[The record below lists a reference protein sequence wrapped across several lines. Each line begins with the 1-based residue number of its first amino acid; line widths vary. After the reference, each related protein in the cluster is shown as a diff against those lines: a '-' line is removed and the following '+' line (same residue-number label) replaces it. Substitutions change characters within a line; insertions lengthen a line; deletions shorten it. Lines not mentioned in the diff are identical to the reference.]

1 MLYIKVLGHGCTK
14 SARTAE
20 LITSTAS
27 DLGITIN
34 LTMESNPEVMMDYRV
49 VSSPAVV
56 INERL
61 VHWGSTP
68 QQHMIESWLN
78 VITK

>member
-14 SARTAE
+14 CTSTAV

-27 DLGITIN
+27 DHGISIN
-34 LTMESNPEVMMDYRV
+34 LTMESNPEVIMNYRV

-68 QQHMIESWLN
+68 QKHMVESWLN
-78 VITK
+78 DSL